1 MGVSVWGAG
10 LKRFN
15 VPLLF
20 DDKPTWSALLEPPSL
35 QYTPLAYEPA
45 PGRSPQPLL
54 QGRFILKPEID
65 LNRYRC
71 RSVIDWVEIQLDTS
85 GVHQARNVQRTAA
98 TILSNLGSPS
108 SVFVTGLER
117 RAGYLGANFILR
129 IQQPQ
134 PQVLLA
140 FCKKLVARY
149 DPDRKTVQDMP
160 VTGVEVSVDFY
171 VKNSRSLSEETQN
184 LLRWQMTEVLQRHL
198 KPGSAL
204 TEREGNH
211 PRFFAELNRKASSR
225 PTVGKMSIKAT
236 SKQRVEIA
244 RLGLHEDVLT
254 PLRIGAHSQAPIDTT
269 YYIGKKRSAVMLRVM
284 DKITDQRDPVT
295 NTAVRLSTDECR
307 SRIEVTFLKNADEV
321 GGPAAVGIETL
332 ADLFG
337 YTFKLTRKLVFE
349 FFYPTVSS
357 SDEMSDLPFPV
368 KITELDVFKRSG
380 VYGLDRLHR
389 SVAEIGVGQ
398 YRKREVSQ
406 RPRQIGTKGK
416 MVAFIGLN
424 RMVDRALVPLS
435 KAWKLERSHLFA
447 T

>member
-1 MGVSVWGAG
+1 MSVWGVG
-10 LKRFN
+10 LKRFD

-20 DDKPTWSALLEPPSL
+20 VEKPTWPALLDPPSL
-35 QYTPLAYEPA
+35 QYTPFAYEPA
-45 PGRSPQPLL
+45 PGRNPQPLL
-54 QGRFILKPEID
+54 KDRFILKPGID
-65 LNRYRC
+65 LNSYRC
-71 RSVIDWVEIQLDTS
+71 RAVIDWIEIQLDTA
-85 GVHQARNVQRTAA
+85 GVHQARNVQRTVA

-108 SVFVTGLER
+108 GVFVTGLER
-117 RAGYLGANFILR
+117 RAGYLGSNFILR

-134 PQVLLA
+134 PQVLLEV
-140 FCKKLVARY
+140 CKKIVAKY
-149 DPDRKTVQDMP
+149 DPNRKSVEDMP

-171 VKNSRSLSEETQN
+171 VKNNRALSEEAQN

-198 KPGSAL
+198 KPGRAL

-211 PRFFAELNRKASSR
+211 PRFFAEINRKASSR
-225 PTVGKMSIKAT
+225 PTVGRMSTKAT

-269 YYIGKKRSAVMLRVM
+269 YYIGKKSSAVMLRVM

-295 NTAVRLSTDECR
+295 NTAVRLSPADCR
-307 SRIEVTFLKNADEV
+307 SRIEVTFLKDADEV

-337 YTFKLTRKLVFE
+337 YTFKPTRKLVFE

-357 SDEMSDLPFPV
+357 SDEMRDLPFPV
-368 KITELDVFKRSG
+368 NITELEVFKRSG
-380 VYGLDRLHR
+380 VYGLDRVHR
-389 SVAEIGVGQ
+389 SIAEIGVGQ
-398 YRKREVSQ
+398 YRKRGVSQ

-416 MVAFIGLN
+416 TVAFIGLN

-435 KAWKLERSHLFA
+435 KAWKLE
-447 T
+447 